1 MNNIQKLLCSA
12 FPFHIVLDKSLT
24 VVQTGPSL
32 RKLERSRWKGKPLF
46 DCVEVEA
53 PSSIKSYDDIA
64 ASGSSVFF
72 LKDHE
77 TAVTLK
83 GEWASFSNKDQDH
96 LIFLC
101 SPVITSQEDIDHL
114 NLNLGDF
121 PKHDSTI
128 DFLIIL
134 QTQQNMLAD
143 SRRMAAALKKE
154 IADRKNVQKELEKA
168 RASLEQTVDER
179 TSQLRDANEKLE
191 STIQLLEQRNSEIT
205 RLYDLGEMLQSCQT
219 LDAAF
224 SGIARLFAR
233 LMPTSLGVIQYRA
246 SSKQEMQVVSRW
258 GTKTIDKALLQ
269 EVEEP
274 LIFDGIVYGSIRIAY
289 SDAMPDISKNVFVN
303 TSFKQINKALESLH
317 VKDKLH
323 EQSVRDPLTGL
334 FNRRYML
341 DFFEQQI
348 EKIEKA
354 VGSDWPIGLIMF
366 DIDHFKSFN
375 DRFGHHVGDQV
386 LVELSGLLNRH
397 VRGDDVACRY
407 GGEEFLVIL
416 PGAGPV
422 QCAKRAESIRADV
435 SRSLHGRLCGQV
447 NEPITISGGVSYYP
461 KNGNNPQALIE
472 HADSRLYAA
481 KRSGR
486 NQIM

>member
-1 MNNIQKLLCSA
+1 MNNIHKLLCSA

-32 RKLERSRWKGKPLF
+32 RKLEGSKWKGKPFLE
-46 DCVEVEA
+46 CVEVET
-53 PSSIKSYDDIA
+53 PSSTKSYDDIV

-77 TAVTLK
+77 TSVTLK
-83 GEWASFSNKDQDH
+83 GQWAPFSAKDQDY

-101 SPVITSQEDIDHL
+101 SPVITSQDDIDRL
-114 NLNLGDF
+114 KLNLGDF
-121 PKHDSTI
+121 PKYDSTI
-128 DFLIIL
+128 DFLVIL
-134 QTQQNMLAD
+134 QTQQNMLTD

-154 IADRKNVQKELEKA
+154 IAERKTVQKQLEKA
-168 RASLEQTVDER
+168 RASLEQTVAER
-179 TSQLRDANEKLE
+179 TSQLRDANEQLE
-191 STIQLLEQRNSEIT
+191 NTIQLLEQRNAEIT
-205 RLYDLGEMLQSCQT
+205 RLYDLGEMLQGCQT

-224 SGIARLFAR
+224 TGIARLFAR
-233 LMPTSLGVIQYRA
+233 LMPSSLGVIQYRA
-246 SSKQEMQVVSRW
+246 SPKQEMQVVSRW
-258 GTKTIDKALLQ
+258 GAATIDKTLLQ

-274 LIFDGIVYGSIRIAY
+274 LIFDGIIYGAIWIAY
-289 SDAMPDISKNVFVN
+289 SDAMPDISKSVFVN
-303 TSFKQINKALESLH
+303 TSLKQINKALESLH
-317 VKDKLH
+317 VKGKLH

-334 FNRRYML
+334 SNRRYML
-341 DFFEQQI
+341 NFFQQQI
-348 EKIEKA
+348 QKAEKA
-354 VGSDWPIGLIMF
+354 VDTDWPIGLIMI

-375 DRFGHHVGDQV
+375 DRFGHHVGDRV

-416 PGAGPV
+416 PGAGRI
-422 QCAKRAESIRADV
+422 QCAERAERIRTDV
-435 SRSLHGRLCGQV
+435 SQTLHERLCGPV

-461 KNGNNPQALIE
+461 AHGKTPQALIE
-472 HADSRLYAA
+472 YADSRLYAA

-486 NQIM
+486 NQIL